1 MKKNS
6 VFGVLLAVTIILCYG
21 QINVSTVE
29 SKDNIQEK
37 LRIGINALWLYH
49 RRMN

>member
-6 VFGVLLAVTIILCYG
+6 VFRVFLALTIILCYG
-21 QINVSTVE
+21 QINVATEE

-37 LRIGINALWLYH
+37 LGIGINALT
-49 RRMN
+49 RD